1 MKKRKIEYEV
11 GKEVTIFDKKHQKF
25 LTIVPLS
32 ITETHMEIYFVPYAF
47 KIEIVPIDI
56 FDDEEM
62 FDIYYL

>member
-1 MKKRKIEYEV
+1 MKKRKTEYEV
-11 GKEVTIFDKKHQKF
+11 KKEVTIFDKKHQKF
-25 LTIVPLS
+25 LTIVPLN
-32 ITETHMEIYFVPYAF
+32 ITETHMEIYFTPYAF